1 MSSKLPKK
9 LKNSLVVRR
18 VVGHSM
24 LPTLPPGTLV
34 IATGWLRKPKPGL
47 VVIIEH
53 DGKEKIK
60 RIQKHEDDQI
70 YVIGDHEIASTDS
83 RHFGHLDVD
92 TIKARVFWPRTKNQ
106 G

>member
-1 MSSKLPKK
+1 MYLFI
-9 LKNSLVVRR
+9 RR
-18 VVGHSM
+18 VTGHSM

-34 IATGWLRKPKPGL
+34 LAVGWLRKPKVGK

-60 RIQKHEDDQI
+60 RIQDVKYNQI

-83 RHFGHLDVD
+83 RHFGLIDVE
-92 TIKARVFWPRTKNQ
+92 TIKARVIWPRTKK
-106 G
+106 